1 VASMQNMVAVEFAAL
16 RTFTLAV
23 VCILCPMAILVDAG
37 GGAGQSI
44 GGGGTSTPTPA
55 LTPPPA
61 SGPVTWPL
69 RISMDGKYLEDSAG
83 VPFQLAAEAGWE
95 LTTQISD
102 QDAITYLDDRLAKG
116 FNAIEIRVIG
126 SAFQSNA
133 PNNFYNESPFTLGP
147 TNWSVRNEAYW
158 SRVDKIL
165 LEMRKRGMLAVMFP
179 AYLGAG
185 CGREGWCQQMIA
197 QSNATMTDYGHWI
210 GSRYRDYGNILWMT
224 GGDFDPV
231 RNAAAS
237 ARNNAVLAG
246 IRRVVTNALFSAEP
260 SPNQIAGIDA
270 FQGLLDVNSVYAYGN
285 AVLLARRAY
294 QNPRPFM
301 LQEGTYENEHNS
313 TIVHQQAL
321 ALITVLG
328 GGLAGQ
334 TFGSCPLWSFANQ
347 PGWCN
352 GRTAP
357 FNTWQSNMN
366 SPGSVS
372 LGNIGK
378 LMRSRKWW
386 TLVPDYSNAVV
397 TSPKGT
403 GETGYHATARE
414 TTGKTVMVWAP
425 DTSQISVDMTKVG
438 GSSAHAWWYNP
449 DNNTAVDI
457 GTFTTAGVRNFT
469 PSSARKVL
477 VIDDAGLNY
486 AAPGTTVYR
495 ETPNPASTK
504 SDR

>member
-1 VASMQNMVAVEFAAL
+1 
-16 RTFTLAV
+16 
-23 VCILCPMAILVDAG
+23 
-37 GGAGQSI
+37 
-44 GGGGTSTPTPA
+44 
-55 LTPPPA
+55 
-61 SGPVTWPL
+61 
-69 RISMDGKYLEDSAG
+69 
-83 VPFQLAAEAGWE
+83 
-95 LTTQISD
+95 
-102 QDAITYLDDRLAKG
+102 
-116 FNAIEIRVIG
+116 
-126 SAFQSNA
+126 
-133 PNNFYNESPFTLGP
+133 
-147 TNWSVRNEAYW
+147 
-158 SRVDKIL
+158 
-165 LEMRKRGMLAVMFP
+165 
-179 AYLGAG
+179 
-185 CGREGWCQQMIA
+185 
-197 QSNATMTDYGHWI
+197 
-210 GSRYRDYGNILWMT
+210 
-224 GGDFDPV
+224 
-231 RNAAAS
+231 
-237 ARNNAVLAG
+237 
-246 IRRVVTNALFSAEP
+246 
-260 SPNQIAGIDA
+260 
-270 FQGLLDVNSVYAYGN
+270 
-285 AVLLARRAY
+285 
-294 QNPRPFM
+294 M

-313 TIVHQQAL
+313 TIVHQQGL

-352 GRTAP
+352 SRTSP

-366 SPGSVS
+366 SAGSIS

-449 DNNTAVDI
+449 DNNTSVDI
-457 GTFTTAGVRNFT
+457 GTFTTTGVRNFT

-477 VIDDAGLNY
+477 VIDDASLNY

-495 ETPNPASTK
+495 ETPIPASTK